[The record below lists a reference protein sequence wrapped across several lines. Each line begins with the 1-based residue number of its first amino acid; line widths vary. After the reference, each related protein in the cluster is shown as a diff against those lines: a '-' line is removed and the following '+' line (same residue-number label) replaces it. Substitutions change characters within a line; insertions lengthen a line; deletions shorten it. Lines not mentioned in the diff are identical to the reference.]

1 MVRWLR
7 RRAAEQHYKRIRAER
22 ILSEIR
28 RELERRLYQRTKRM
42 LYSRL
47 LRNYN
52 ELMELHR
59 TVQKLVTEARR
70 RGYRHPYL
78 YAVREYMLQNLV
90 DDDLEK
96 LIRAKRFTQALL
108 YSMLRSMDVDVRVV
122 EDRLDYDLRSGIYN
136 SLGLTREK
144 MAVIRSMLRYFSLVR
159 KVTAFLRNPSIR
171 TMNEAAQS
179 YEYFKQILNL
189 PPFSHLIYHDYCVA
203 TRDLVKFDF
212 VLPSRIYLAVSY
224 AKITYNVIATF
235 GLFVAMLALVG
246 NLFQKMDGDW
256 VTSAKV
262 ATDQASSLQD
272 RVAVIRTDDGRYAV
286 SYPLFFVLERPD
298 RVEKWAAKALGRR
311 EMVDVTVHCSV
322 YRDPIWRRGLAAP
335 RLSSRVSKV
344 RRLNVML
351 PLKWWGAQS

>member
-7 RRAAEQHYKRIRAER
+7 RRAAEQHYKRFRAER
-22 ILSEIR
+22 VLSEIR
-28 RELERRLYQRTKRM
+28 REMERRLYQQARKM

-47 LRNYN
+47 LRNYS

-78 YAVREYMLQNLV
+78 YAVREYVLQNIV
-90 DDDLEK
+90 DDDLVK
-96 LIRAKRFTQALL
+96 LISARRITQAFI
-108 YSMLRSMDVDVRVV
+108 YVMLKNMDVDVRVV
-122 EDRLDYDLRSGIYN
+122 EDRLDYDLRSGMYN

-144 MAVIRSMLRYFSLVR
+144 MMIIKSMLRYFALAR
-159 KVTAFLRNPSIR
+159 KVTAFLRNPSIK
-171 TMNEAAQS
+171 TLNELYQH

-189 PPFSHLIYHDYCVA
+189 PPFTHLIYHDYCVA

-212 VLPSRIYLAVSY
+212 RLPSRIYLAVSY
-224 AKITYNVIATF
+224 AKITYNVVATF
-235 GLFVAMLALVG
+235 GLFVAMLALLG
-246 NLFQKMDGDW
+246 NILQKMDGEW

-262 ATDQASSLQD
+262 ATDQASSPQD
-272 RVAVIRTDDGRYAV
+272 RVAVIRTDDGKYAV
-286 SYPLFFVLERPD
+286 TYPLFFVLERPD

-322 YRDPIWRRGLAAP
+322 YRDPVWRRGLAAP